1 MSVGLGKDK
10 MPESFNVLETVL
22 EGLAIPEDESAKRQQ
37 SQVVAATILTEQG
50 ARKKVTDHDPLVEC
64 TARFT
69 DSLHA
74 GLRPSLENYLAEAAL
89 PYRDR
94 LLELLLRAELTAL
107 SQSDDPL
114 FLFRQQYHERFPGQ
128 RPLVNRIFGE
138 LESQQADRSK
148 SLRTETAGETLG
160 QPAVA
165 VPQVQPETSGDTKS
179 RLGRFVLIRELGAG
193 TSGKVFLAR
202 DPKLGRDV
210 AIKIPHPNQVRSQQ
224 AIDRFLRTT
233 QAAAQ
238 LRHNNIC
245 PIYEINDI
253 PGQDFLVMAF
263 IQGKPLSFYLLGH
276 RQLPMRQAVQ
286 IAKTLAIAMDE
297 AHQKGII
304 HRDLKPDNIQIDSE
318 RRQPVIMD
326 FGTAHFELGEGP
338 SLTHHGELMGT
349 PYYMSPE
356 QALGDVA
363 QIGPATDIYALG
375 VILYQ
380 MLSGQL
386 PITGKTVGEVL
397 RNVHQQIP
405 IDPREH
411 RSEISSELSDICL
424 KAIAKSPADRFATM
438 GDFAKVLLPIMR
450 QLK

>member
-1 MSVGLGKDK
+1 M
-10 MPESFNVLETVL
+10 MPEPFNEMETQLES
-22 EGLAIPEDESAKRQQ
+22 LAFPPAEE
-37 SQVVAATILTEQG
+37 VVEPKKPATLAASVLTESG
-50 ARKKVTDHDPLVEC
+50 ARKRVTDHDPLLDCV
-64 TARFT
+64 TRFT
-69 DSLHA
+69 ESLRA
-74 GLRPSLENYLAEAAL
+74 GMRPSVEDFLSEVAL

-107 SQSDDPL
+107 SESDDEPL
-114 FLFRQQYHERFPGQ
+114 FLYRQQYNERFPTQ
-128 RPLVNRIFGE
+128 RLVVEKIFQE
-138 LESQQADRSK
+138 LESRPADHGR
-148 SLRTETAGETLG
+148 SLRAGNIGETLI
-160 QPAVA
+160 QPKESEAPSVR
-165 VPQVQPETSGDTKS
+165 ESLGSSKS
-179 RLGRFVLIRELGAG
+179 RMGRFELVRELGAG

-210 AIKIPHPNQVRSQQ
+210 AIKVPHPNQLRSRQS
-224 AIDRFLRTT
+224 IERFLRTT

-253 PGQDFLVMAF
+253 PGQYFLVMAF
-263 IQGKPLSFYLLGH
+263 IQGKPLSHYLQGN
-276 RQLPMRQAVQ
+276 RQLPVRQAVQ

-326 FGTAHFELGEGP
+326 FGTAHFESTDGP
-338 SLTHHGELMGT
+338 SLTHNGELMGT

-356 QALGDVA
+356 QAIGDTTQV
-363 QIGPATDIYALG
+363 GPATDIYALG

-380 MLSGQL
+380 MLTGQL

-397 RNVHQQIP
+397 RNVHQQVIV
-405 IDPREH
+405 DPREH
-411 RSEISSELSDICL
+411 RSEIGEDLSAVCL
-424 KAIAKSPADRFATM
+424 KAIARSPEERYASTS
-438 GDFAKVLLPIMR
+438 DFAKALIPIHR